1 VVLLR
6 KSNPQNH
13 NLQTAVVRGVRKSME
28 RISSR
33 NIPLEI
39 YHGVPNGW
47 SRSELV
53 SLHKSLGGTF
63 PIANIEATEPGAP
76 SWMPDR
82 YNWLQYRETL
92 RGIAKGI
99 KSSEPACVELA
110 IRYIELNY
118 FGSYSGFIRAR
129 FARLLKSQCLSKA
142 QIARLN
148 KHFEFLI
155 QSNQCFE
162 EFKEYNKLR
171 KKLAALYAPNNS
183 F

>member
-1 VVLLR
+1 
-6 KSNPQNH
+6 
-13 NLQTAVVRGVRKSME
+13 ME

-39 YHGVPNGW
+39 YHGVPKGW

-53 SLHKSLGGTF
+53 ATHKSLGGSF
-63 PIANIEATEPGAP
+63 AIASLEATEPGAP

-99 KSSEPACVELA
+99 KAGESACVELA

-118 FGSYSGFIRAR
+118 FGSYSGFLRAR
-129 FARLLKSQCLSKA
+129 FARLLKSQNLSKT
-142 QIARLN
+142 QISRLN
-148 KHFEFLI
+148 THFEFLI
-155 QSNQCFE
+155 QNKQCFE

-171 KKLAALYAPNNS
+171 KKLAGL
-183 F
+183 

>member
-1 VVLLR
+1 
-6 KSNPQNH
+6 
-13 NLQTAVVRGVRKSME
+13 ME

-39 YHGVPNGW
+39 YHGVPKGW

-53 SLHKSLGGTF
+53 ATHKSLGGTF
-63 PIANIEATEPGAP
+63 PIAAVEATEPGAP
-76 SWMPDR
+76 SWMPER

-99 KSSEPACVELA
+99 KAGESACVELA

-118 FGSYSGFIRAR
+118 IGSYSGFLRAR
-129 FARLLKSQCLSKA
+129 FARLLKSRSLSETQA
-142 QIARLN
+142 SRLN

-155 QSNQCFE
+155 QNKQCLR

-171 KKLAALYAPNNS
+171 KKLAGL
-183 F
+183 

>member
-1 VVLLR
+1 
-6 KSNPQNH
+6 
-13 NLQTAVVRGVRKSME
+13 ME

-39 YHGVPNGW
+39 YHGVPKGW

-53 SLHKSLGGTF
+53 ALHESLGGIF
-63 PIANIEATEPGAP
+63 PIAAVEATEPGAP

-99 KSSEPACVELA
+99 KAGEPASIELA

-118 FGSYSGFIRAR
+118 FGSYSGFLRAR
-129 FARLLKSQCLSKA
+129 FARLLKSQNLSKK
-142 QIARLN
+142 QITRLK

-155 QSNQCFE
+155 KNKKCFE

-171 KKLAALYAPNNS
+171 KKL
-183 F
+183 

>member
-1 VVLLR
+1 
-6 KSNPQNH
+6 
-13 NLQTAVVRGVRKSME
+13 MD

-39 YHGVPNGW
+39 YHGVPKGW
-47 SRSELV
+47 SKSELV
-53 SLHKSLGGTF
+53 SFHKSLGGTF
-63 PIANIEATEPGAP
+63 SIDSAEATEPGAP
-76 SWMPDR
+76 SWLPDR

-99 KSSEPACVELA
+99 RTGDPACIELA

-129 FARLLKSQCLSKA
+129 FARLLKSQQLSKL
-142 QIARLN
+142 QISRLSS
-148 KHFEFLI
+148 HFEFLI
-155 QSNQCFE
+155 KNKQCFE

-171 KKLAALYAPNNS
+171 KKLNEFKNS
-183 F
+183 